1 VKLPN
6 LFFNLHGNQP
16 TYRKLGGLKMCR
28 SVSVI
33 LLFLCLSAIVGCATL
48 FSKQEWSENYTQL
61 EGVRATNPAM
71 IDGNVKTPGETVFPE
86 SVYIAASPPSEAI
99 ITLPEKKLI
108 RRMVVYSDNLKT
120 FDVFADKGGIGL
132 QQTDWQLIKEVKSA
146 SKSPI
151 SLMLP
156 LSFKTDQIRIRVLS
170 TTDDASMRRKQRART
185 GGGGGGL
192 YRTGNRRAVG
202 KIYEIELYGYKS
214 TEDAQAQAE
223 VEKQED
229 ELDQLLK

>member
-71 IDGNVKTPGETVFPE
+71 IDGNVRTPGETVFPE
-86 SVYIAASPPSEAI
+86 SVYVASSPPSEAI

-185 GGGGGGL
+185 GGGGF